1 LIFLVVVAVALV
13 LLIRVTGVPDLGA
26 PPAGPHDGG
35 SPGAIAAVIGAELQT
50 ELARAGASGG
60 AVLVS
65 EQDLSTLA
73 AADNPDPGMFTAL
86 KVRARGNQLWVS
98 ADSHLGPL
106 AVVVTARMI
115 LTVRPGGEIAPD
127 VEELDVGDQAVPGF
141 MRSAIDPRG
150 DADLSLTPLLS
161 GAPLSQ
167 YDLEC
172 LVVVPERGLELGFRL
187 PLLNADPGYC
197 AAHPLPEAIKAG

>member
-1 LIFLVVVAVALV
+1 VVAVALV
-13 LLIRVTGVPDLGA
+13 LLIRVTSVPDLGA

-35 SPGAIAAVIGAELQT
+35 SPGTIAAVIGAELQT

-106 AVVVTARMI
+106 AVVVTARMT
-115 LTVRPGGEIAPD
+115 LTLRPGGEITPD
-127 VEELDVGDQAVPGF
+127 VEELDVGDQEVPGF

-167 YDLEC
+167 YGLEC

-197 AAHPLPEAIKAG
+197 AANPLPEAINAG

>member
-1 LIFLVVVAVALV
+1 VVAVALV

-26 PPAGPHDGG
+26 APAGPHDGG
-35 SPGAIAAVIGAELQT
+35 SPEAIAAVIGAELQT

-115 LTVRPGGEIAPD
+115 LTVRPGGEITPD

>member
-1 LIFLVVVAVALV
+1 VVAVALV

-26 PPAGPHDGG
+26 PPAGPQDGG
-35 SPGAIAAVIGAELQT
+35 SPGTIAAVIGAELQT

-60 AVLVS
+60 AVLIS

-106 AVVVTARMI
+106 AVVVTARMT
-115 LTVRPGGEIAPD
+115 LTLRPGGEITPD
-127 VEELDVGDQAVPGF
+127 VEELDVGDQEVPGF

-167 YDLEC
+167 YGLEC

-197 AAHPLPEAIKAG
+197 AATPLSEAISAG